1 LDFTVFFVNDKGRG
15 TFWYEIGPIR
25 KRNQINTKLT
35 AIEGL
40 STSSHSYKFQ
50 PDRPNCCFTMMR
62 SQNPI
67 FIIEGEDQMRL
78 LFPKKSLNFLLIYI
92 PFDVELNS
100 EQNSI
105 ICLSVK
111 LLKKYKK
118 IPNIVILTSF
128 SVSGTVL

>member
-1 LDFTVFFVNDKGRG
+1 
-15 TFWYEIGPIR
+15 
-25 KRNQINTKLT
+25 
-35 AIEGL
+35 
-40 STSSHSYKFQ
+40 
-50 PDRPNCCFTMMR
+50 MMS

-67 FIIEGEDQMRL
+67 LIIEGEDQIFL
-78 LFPKKSLNFLLIYI
+78 LSPKKSLNFILTYI
-92 PFDVELNS
+92 PFDAELNS

-111 LLKKYKK
+111 LLKKYEK